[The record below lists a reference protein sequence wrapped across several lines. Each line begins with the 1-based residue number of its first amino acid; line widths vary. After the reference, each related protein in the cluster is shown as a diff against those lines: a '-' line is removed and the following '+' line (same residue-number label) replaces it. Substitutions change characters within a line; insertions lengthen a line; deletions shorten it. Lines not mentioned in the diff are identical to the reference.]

1 MDTVTILQDLIRIDT
16 QNPPGRERAAVQ
28 YIDTYCRN
36 LGIETEIYSFGE
48 DRSNIIVRI
57 GAQNNDALVILGH
70 LDVVKADATAWSY
83 DPFAAEIH
91 DGYLYGR
98 GALDMKYF
106 IAASLNVIKKLKRI
120 EEDLKTGIMFV
131 FTADEERGSSFGM
144 QKLLEDE
151 KLRTELSGK
160 TILNEGGGFALFHND
175 TCYYLFEAGQKSVGE
190 LEITVPEIEGTDP
203 YFLSL
208 DHEAILTKV
217 INRLEKLTFEA
228 TEGFSSPLTQI
239 LSSGGYISEEVDTL
253 LTTMS
258 TSLVTP
264 TLIEG
269 GARNKLLNKNEKVRV
284 SCDCRILPHIDEI
297 EVVRKVGEVLSDLQV
312 SVTMKSFT
320 RGYEAEIDKDMH
332 ALLEHALKKHD
343 PEITGL
349 IPFITPGSNDGKFLK
364 PLGSSVIGFAPL
376 ARDDQFVD
384 IMPRIHGVDE
394 RISLSSVEFCE
405 KVLFSVCREYLMRR
419 K

>member
-16 QNPPGRERAAVQ
+16 QNPPGRERAAAQ
-28 YIDTYCRN
+28 YIDTYCRK

-48 DRSNIIVRI
+48 DRSNVIVRI
-57 GAQNNDALVILGH
+57 GAQNNDTLVILGH
-70 LDVVKADATAWSY
+70 LDVVKADTTAWSY

-106 IAASLNVIKKLKRI
+106 IAASLNVIKQLKRI
-120 EEDLKTGIMFV
+120 EEDLKTGIMFL
-131 FTADEERGSSFGM
+131 FTADEERGSTFGM

-160 TILNEGGGFALFHND
+160 TVLNEGGGFALFHND
-175 TCYYLFEAGQKSVGE
+175 KCYYLFEAGQKSVGK
-190 LEITVPEIEGTDP
+190 LEITIPAMEGSDP

-208 DHEAILTKV
+208 DHEAILAKV
-217 INRLEKLTFEA
+217 INRLEELTFEA
-228 TEGFSSPLTQI
+228 TEGLSSPLTQ
-239 LSSGGYISEEVDTL
+239 LLTSGGDISEDVDTL

-297 EVVRKVGEVLSDLQV
+297 EVVKKIEEVLSDLPV
-312 SVTMKSFT
+312 SITMKSFAK
-320 RGYEAEIDKDMH
+320 GYKAEIDKDML
-332 ALLEHALKKHD
+332 ALLEYALKEHD
-343 PEITGL
+343 PEIAGL
-349 IPFITPGSNDGKFLK
+349 IPFITPGSNDGKYLK

-376 ARDDQFVD
+376 SRDDQFID
-384 IMPRIHGVDE
+384 IMPRIHGIDE
-394 RISLSSVEFCE
+394 RISIPSIEFCA